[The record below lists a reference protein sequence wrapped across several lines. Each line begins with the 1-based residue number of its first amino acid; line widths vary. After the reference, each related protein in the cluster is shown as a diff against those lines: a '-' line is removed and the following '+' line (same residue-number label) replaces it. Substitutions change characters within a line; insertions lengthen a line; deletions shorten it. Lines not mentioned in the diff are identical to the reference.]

1 MEVAQCAGDRLRG
14 SHNRTVLTDS
24 YGRAM
29 SAAAAFEHL
38 RITRTGA
45 VETIAIDRPQVMNAT
60 TTRTGRELLEAVNAA
75 AADPA
80 VRAIVLTGV
89 GPAFSAGADLRDMDG
104 PVLAN
109 GRPDL
114 EEILRGTFNPLVFA
128 IRAAPKPVIAAVG
141 GPAVGVGCSI
151 ALACDLVVASRSAK
165 FIAGFANVGLS
176 LDGGLS
182 VLLAAKAGSTRAAEA
197 ALLGT
202 PIDGE
207 QALAWGLSNRL
218 VEDDELQEAAA
229 QLAARLAKAAPGALA
244 ASKRLL
250 GRYTDAELSDA
261 LDREATSQGQRVLT
275 DEFMEGVMAFMER
288 RAPNFG

>member
-1 MEVAQCAGDRLRG
+1 MSVLLRRLDAG
-14 SHNRTVLTDS
+14 VLTLTLNRSDALNAFDAEL
-24 YGRAM
+24 GPALRDALR
-29 SAAAAFEHL
+29 AAATDDEVRAVL
-38 RITRTGA
+38 LTGA
-45 VETIAIDRPQVMNAT
+45 
-60 TTRTGRELLEAVNAA
+60 GR
-75 AADPA
+75 
-80 VRAIVLTGV
+80 G
-89 GPAFSAGADLRDMDG
+89 FSAGADLQSGGAPLREDG
-104 PVLAN
+104 K
-109 GRPDL
+109 PDL
-114 EEILRGTFNPLVFA
+114 AWVLREVYNPLVLA
-128 IRAAPKPVIAAVG
+128 IRRMDKPVVAAVN
-141 GPAVGVGCSI
+141 GPAAGVGCSI